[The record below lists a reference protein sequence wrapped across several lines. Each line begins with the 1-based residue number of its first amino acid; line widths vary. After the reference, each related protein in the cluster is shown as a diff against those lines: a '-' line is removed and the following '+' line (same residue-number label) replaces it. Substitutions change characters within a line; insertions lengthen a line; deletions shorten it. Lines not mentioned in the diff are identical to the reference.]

1 MNEPTYELQL
11 KAADE
16 RRALE
21 SSVREL
27 RRRVLSAKNKEFA
40 LLCGV
45 LALVCVGG
53 YVFFKLAAR
62 R

>member
-1 MNEPTYELQL
+1 MIEPTYQLQL

-27 RRRVLSAKNKEFA
+27 RRRVVSRKNKELA
-40 LLCGV
+40 LLCSL
-45 LALVCVGG
+45 LALVSVAG
-53 YVFFKLAAR
+53 YAFFRLAAR

>member
-1 MNEPTYELQL
+1 MSEPTYELQL

-16 RRALE
+16 RRALG

-27 RRRVLSAKNKEFA
+27 RRCVFSPKNKELA

-45 LALVCVGG
+45 LAVASVGG
-53 YVFFKLAAR
+53 CVFFKLAVR